1 VKVQPQPQQV
11 KASRKIKKSQQVMY
25 INNMDMGEESL
36 SKKWRLAQKAGIFN
50 GSFKEFADLYNQKID
65 ENGEVENF
73 NDDAS
78 QSNTTQVD
86 LSPVNTSGMKG
97 KILGMTPPTLIIVS
111 VIGVLLIGT
120 GIVLFVRSGK
130 TEEAS

>member
-1 VKVQPQPQQV
+1 
-11 KASRKIKKSQQVMY
+11 MD
-25 INNMDMGEESL
+25 INNMGMGEESL
-36 SKKWRLAQKAGIFN
+36 SKKWRQAQKAGLFD
-50 GSFKEFADLYNQKID
+50 GSFKEFAGLYNHKID
-65 ENGEVENF
+65 ENGESQNF

-78 QSNTTQVD
+78 QASTAQLD

-130 TEEAS
+130 NEEA